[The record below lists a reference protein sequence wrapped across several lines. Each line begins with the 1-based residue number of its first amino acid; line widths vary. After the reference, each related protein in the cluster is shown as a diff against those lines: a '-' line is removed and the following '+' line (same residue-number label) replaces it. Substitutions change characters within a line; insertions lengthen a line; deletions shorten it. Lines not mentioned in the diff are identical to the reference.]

1 MIVLNQQQTAAALPY
16 KPLVEALRQ
25 AFTKGYTAPLRSM
38 HKLDQPD
45 GTTAVYGLMPG
56 WAAGEVIGT
65 KLVTVFPGNAAKGV
79 PTVQAI
85 IVLFDGATG
94 TPVGIVD
101 GTEATYRRTACASAL
116 AADYLARSDA
126 TRYLI
131 VGTGPLGVH
140 FAGAMASVRPIKEI
154 RVWGR
159 NKDKAEGAAAAM
171 ASNNPGI
178 LVTATDDL
186 EAAAG
191 WADIVST
198 VTSSPDPVIEGAWLR
213 PGTHLDLVGAH
224 TPTTRE
230 CDDDAITK
238 ARVFVDVRSAALAEA
253 GELII
258 PIKAGKITESHVA
271 GDLVDLALGKV
282 AGRQSADQ
290 KTAFK
295 SVGHA
300 LEDIAAAQLA
310 LGI

>member
-1 MIVLNQQQTAAALPY
+1 
-16 KPLVEALRQ
+16 
-25 AFTKGYTAPLRSM
+25 
-38 HKLDQPD
+38 
-45 GTTAVYGLMPG
+45 
-56 WAAGEVIGT
+56 
-65 KLVTVFPGNAAKGV
+65 
-79 PTVQAI
+79 
-85 IVLFDGATG
+85 
-94 TPVGIVD
+94 
-101 GTEATYRRTACASAL
+101 
-116 AADYLARSDA
+116 
-126 TRYLI
+126 
-131 VGTGPLGVH
+131 
-140 FAGAMASVRPIKEI
+140 
-154 RVWGR
+154 
-159 NKDKAEGAAAAM
+159 
-171 ASNNPGI
+171 
-178 LVTATDDL
+178 L

-258 PIKAGKITESHVA
+258 PIKAGKITESHLA
-271 GDLVDLALGKV
+271 GDLGDLALGKV
-282 AGRQSADQ
+282 AVRQSGDQ
-290 KTAFK
+290 KTDFK